1 MLAQET
7 TETEVRMKQKTNAQ
21 NDSVEVR
28 SHGQME
34 PLSPPQTSMDESQ
47 KESDFYKVNLSDFL
61 KTIEPLANQ
70 KTKICY
76 WIIRKMNQ
84 DNYLHTTFRQIATE
98 TNASYGTVAE
108 TMKQLQKNN
117 FICKISSGR
126 YIVNPDIVF
135 RGAPEKRT
143 EIQGA
148 YQDALKA
155 GKMTSDEKQ
164 LREYQKQIDKLKK
177 QAISLKKKIDIINSD
192 NHRPQ

>member
-1 MLAQET
+1 MKQET
-7 TETEVRMKQKTNAQ
+7 NTQ
-21 NDSVEVR
+21 NNSDEKR
-28 SHGQME
+28 SHEQTGSLPPSQTPIDE
-34 PLSPPQTSMDESQ
+34 PRKDT
-47 KESDFYKVNLSDFL
+47 DFYKVNLSDFL

-84 DNYLHTTFRQIATE
+84 DNYLHATFRQIATE

-117 FICKISSGR
+117 FICKINSGR

-135 RGAPEKRT
+135 QGAPEKCT

-192 NHRPQ
+192 NHRTQ